1 MVAMVSLPG
10 APPFVEGLFNY
21 HGEILPVLNMR
32 FRFRA
37 EPVPIRASQMLV
49 VARRE
54 GRNCAFRVD
63 HIEGLRDVDPASVH
77 DTGRLSPAV
86 DAITGVV
93 ALEDGLLLIYGL
105 ETFLSETEE
114 EEMKSFLASVPGDAV

>member
-1 MVAMVSLPG
+1 MVEIVGLPG

-54 GRNCAFRVD
+54 DRNCAFRVD
-63 HIEGLRDVDPASVH
+63 HVEGIRSVDPALVC
-77 DTGRLSPAV
+77 DTDRLSPAV

-93 ALEDGLLLIYGL
+93 ALEDGLVLIYGL
-105 ETFLSETEE
+105 ETFLSAAEE
-114 EEMKSFLASVPGDAV
+114 EEMKRFLATVPDSL